1 MLWFPIFPHSLNFNK
16 ICIYKRFRNTGK
28 RRHWRELPIP
38 TYLASLVMDTHDHT
52 VRLLQRVNHRES
64 VGVTPL
70 EIIPVSLVLP
80 NAFFLFWVPCRI
92 SHYMWLPCLLRLL
105 WAGAVSQT
113 FLGCDGCHR
122 FEVYQVFCRKAL
134 RGICQ
139 MFFSWHSWGSGF
151 LRRTTPEL
159 RAFASQG
166 IVGPH
171 RQCDITA
178 DVDLTSWP
186 RWPWLSP
193 LRSGSKAAPLEG
205 EESVSI
211 LGNSLH
217 GRVVCFSPYIYT
229 DMYLTT
235 DFYQYGPIDIYSISC
250 L

>member
-1 MLWFPIFPHSLNFNK
+1 M
-16 ICIYKRFRNTGK
+16 
-28 RRHWRELPIP
+28 
-38 TYLASLVMDTHDHT
+38 
-52 VRLLQRVNHRES
+52 
-64 VGVTPL
+64 
-70 EIIPVSLVLP
+70 
-80 NAFFLFWVPCRI
+80 
-92 SHYMWLPCLLRLL
+92 
-105 WAGAVSQT
+105 
-113 FLGCDGCHR
+113 
-122 FEVYQVFCRKAL
+122 
-134 RGICQ
+134 
-139 MFFSWHSWGSGF
+139 
-151 LRRTTPEL
+151 
-159 RAFASQG
+159 
-166 IVGPH
+166 GPH

-186 RWPWLSP
+186 RWPWVSP